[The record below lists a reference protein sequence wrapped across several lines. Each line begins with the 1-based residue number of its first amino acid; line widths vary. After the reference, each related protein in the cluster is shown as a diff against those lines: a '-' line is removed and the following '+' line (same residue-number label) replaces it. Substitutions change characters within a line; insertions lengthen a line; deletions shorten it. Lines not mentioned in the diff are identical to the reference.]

1 MALTLVFTVQ
11 PLLAVVQ
18 VVLTKTQVQ
27 QEVLVEEAV
36 ALIIVKKVEALQIK
50 ETLVEQQVM
59 VMMVVKEKMK
69 INQETVLMVQAAAEA
84 VQPSGRH
91 WAGVPEPAAPGAG

>member
-18 VVLTKTQVQ
+18 EVLKKMQVQ

-36 ALIIVKKVEALQIK
+36 ALIVVKKVEVLQIK
-50 ETLVEQQVM
+50 EILVKQQVM

-69 INQETVLMVQAAAEA
+69 MNRQTLLTVQAAAEA
-84 VQPSGRH
+84 VQE
-91 WAGVPEPAAPGAG
+91 V